1 MEDGCGVV
9 SGQGEQVRGK
19 IEVGK
24 AFSGG
29 ALVNSKVVGV
39 GEVRTVPPEQH
50 KIQ

>member
-9 SGQGEQVRGK
+9 SRQGEQVGGK
-19 IEVGK
+19 IKVGK

-29 ALVNSKVVGV
+29 ALVNGKVIGV
-39 GEVRTVPPEQH
+39 GEGRTVSPEQH